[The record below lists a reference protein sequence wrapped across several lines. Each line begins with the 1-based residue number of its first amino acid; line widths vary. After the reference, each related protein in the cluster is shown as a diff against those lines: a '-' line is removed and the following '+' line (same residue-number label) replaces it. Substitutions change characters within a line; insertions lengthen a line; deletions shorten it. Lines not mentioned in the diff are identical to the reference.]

1 MKILVINKNQIYN
14 IPPLISVIYILRDLG
29 HEVHLVTCGIND
41 TIASEFKNRGVTFE
55 VADYAN
61 ASNSI
66 AKVCEY
72 LLFHSYVKRVLKN
85 LTYDYV
91 WIEGGNTVRA
101 IGKNLLSGKKYIL
114 QISELH
120 EDAPGQLAAISKVIH
135 QAQAVFMPEYNR
147 TAIYQAWFKL
157 LRRPYVLPNKPYFIP
172 SEKEL
177 AGLSDKY
184 SNYIDLFK
192 SKKVILYQGWISK
205 RNRDMSAFVEATAR
219 LGDDFAFVMMGRDTE
234 NSVQYYKK
242 LYPKLVHIDFIPAPD
257 YMLLTS
263 LSYIGIIVYNPDK
276 LNQTYCAP
284 NKIYEYGAFG
294 KPMIGNN
301 LPGLHIIEDLGAGRV
316 AEQDDAEAL
325 YSAIKDIDSNYQ
337 NFSNSAKRMYDDCD
351 NKETIRRVL
360 SQLK

>member
-41 TIASEFKNRGVTFE
+41 KIASDFNNRGVTYE
-55 VADYAN
+55 VVDYAN

-66 AKVCEY
+66 AKVWEY
-72 LLFHSYVKRVLKN
+72 LLFRSYVYRVFKN
-85 LTYDYV
+85 QIYDFI
-91 WIEGGNTVRA
+91 WIEGGNTIRS
-101 IGKNLLSGKKYIL
+101 IGKNLLSGRKYIL

-120 EDAPGQLAAISKVIH
+120 EDAPRQLTAISKVIH
-135 QAQAVFMPEYNR
+135 QAQAVFMPEFNR
-147 TAIYQAWFKL
+147 TAIYMAWFKL
-157 LRRPYVLPNKPYFIP
+157 SKRPFVLPNKPYFIP
-172 SEKEL
+172 SEIEL
-177 AGLSDKY
+177 VGLSNMYD
-184 SNYIDLFK
+184 NYIKLFK

-205 RNRDMSAFVEATAR
+205 RNRDMSAFVEATAH

-234 NSVQYYKK
+234 NSVQYYKEI
-242 LYPKLVHIDFIPAPD
+242 YPELVHIDFIPAPD
-257 YMLLTS
+257 YLLLTS

-276 LNQTYCAP
+276 LNQTFCAP

-301 LPGLHIIEDLGAGRV
+301 LPGLRVIEDMGAGRV
-316 AEQDDAEAL
+316 AEQDDADAL
-325 YSAIKDIDSNYQ
+325 YSAIRDIDSHYQ
-337 NFSNSAKRMYDDCD
+337 HFSNCARKMFESCD

-360 SQLK
+360 STLK